1 MSGEPGRIRRAVQ
14 AFVGDENLDLYA
26 LAGVGVLF
34 TILGVTGLS
43 DVKTLASAVLGLLA
57 ILAFSQI
64 KTRKLTQRMSRAQA
78 GAVTLRTDFPQD
90 LIDRRATASDILL
103 IGLTMTRTVHG
114 MRTGLPAVLK
124 TGGRVRVLVLDPT
137 DESLIATAARHR
149 SYPQEGVDQLR
160 TRIRATL
167 DDLTALRERHGGRL
181 EIRVLSSIPSA
192 GYNCLDVHRPN
203 GAVCVQHYEFHP
215 EGEAAPI
222 MVFSKDDA
230 PWYRH
235 FGAEAE
241 RLWES
246 GAEWP
251 LSARARSERA
261 RRPAFSEEFGPELT
275 DVLDAAGNVLIT
287 GMARNAFLNAQFG
300 NMETRLR
307 NGQAVRFLLVDPSA
321 PAVEMM
327 AERYYAERSAD
338 TAKERIRASLRLL
351 GELKRLTKGDLS
363 VRLTSHPLSIG
374 VIAVG
379 SGGVQAAV
387 YAEYYTYQALGEPK
401 FVLHSGDGFGFQS
414 LLGEAEALWAGAK
427 PHALD

>member
-1 MSGEPGRIRRAVQ
+1 VSGEPGRIRRAVQ
-14 AFVGDENLDLYA
+14 AFVSDENLDLYA
-26 LAGVGVLF
+26 LAVVGLLF

-64 KTRKLTQRMSRAQA
+64 KTRKLTQRMSRALA
-78 GAVTLRTDFPQD
+78 GAVTLRADFPPD
-90 LIDRRATASDILL
+90 LIARRAAASDILL
-103 IGLTMTRTVHG
+103 IGRTMTRTVQG
-114 MRTGLPAVLK
+114 LRTDMPAVLK
-124 TGGRVRVLVLDPT
+124 AGGRVRVLVLDPT
-137 DESLIATAARHR
+137 DESLMLTADRHR
-149 SYPQEGVDQLR
+149 SHPQGVDRLS

-167 DDLTALRERHGGRL
+167 DDLTAFRERHGGRL
-181 EIRVLSSIPSA
+181 EIRVLSSIPSM
-192 GYNCLDVHRPN
+192 GYNCLDVQKPN
-203 GAVCVQHYEFHP
+203 GVVCVQHYEFHA

-222 MVFSKDDA
+222 MVFSKEDA
-230 PWYRH
+230 PWYQH

-246 GAEWP
+246 GVEWP

-261 RRPAFSEEFGPELT
+261 RRPVFSEEFGPELT
-275 DVLDAAGNVLIT
+275 DVLDAADEVLIT

-300 NMETRLR
+300 KVEARLR
-307 NGQAVRFLLVDPSA
+307 KGQAVRFLLVDPSV
-321 PAVEMM
+321 PTVDVM

-338 TAKERIRASLRLL
+338 TARERIRASLRLL

-363 VRLTSHPLSIG
+363 VRLTSHPLSTG

-387 YAEYYTYQALGEPK
+387 YTEYYTYQAPGEPK
-401 FVLHSGDGFGFQS
+401 FVLHPGDGFGFQS